1 MCLTGAL
8 KIGTLI
14 AWLGFSSE
22 VLLIT
27 LAVMGRAYIYNL
39 VNILVVLIPISQ
51 TILFLL
57 MFLNLD
63 PYERLKALVK
73 SKN

>member
-14 AWLGFSSE
+14 DWLGFSSE

>member
-14 AWLGFSSE
+14 DWLGFSSE

-39 VNILVVLIPISQ
+39 VNILVVLIPQ

-63 PYERLKALVK
+63 PYERLKALVR

>member
-1 MCLTGAL
+1 MICLIGAL
-8 KIGTLI
+8 KTGTLI
-14 AWLGFSSE
+14 AWLGLSSE

-39 VNILVVLIPISQ
+39 VNILVVLIPL

-63 PYERLKALVK
+63 SYERLKALVK
-73 SKN
+73 V